1 METEVTA
8 QANGKSKKN
17 IIALI
22 KKNGFLLFSLLPGF
36 LYILAFF
43 LVIVFF
49 IVKISLT
56 TYAGGI
62 VEESPTIQNY
72 VDLVNSKEFKEAFS
86 RTLWFV
92 LITTPLQLITGLIT
106 AMIVNRS
113 FVGRGIVRSIFLLP
127 LAIPTIVTTSTLL
140 LLFSKG
146 GHVTSLLMGEYSWFP
161 KIVDHEIAFLNNE
174 ILAMGLA
181 IFGKVWRDTPIS
193 MLILLAGLQSID
205 ESQYE
210 AAKTMG
216 ANSVQRFL
224 YITVPLLVPAISSV
238 LVLRSIEA
246 WKEFI
251 FPYILAP
258 SYPILGVLIEKYF
271 VQMNN
276 PGMAAA
282 IGVILIVVIVVF
294 TSFLNWALKTMRNL
308 LVRV

>member
-1 METEVTA
+1 MGLSE
-8 QANGKSKKN
+8 KN
-17 IIALI
+17 EEKRSFVNKI
-22 KKNGFLLFSLLPGF
+22 KKNSFLLLTLIPGF

-43 LVIVFF
+43 LIIVFF
-49 IVKISLT
+49 ILQMSLT
-56 TYAGGI
+56 TYVGGM
-62 VEESPTIQNY
+62 VETSPTLQNF
-72 VDLVNSKEFKEAFS
+72 VDLTSSEEFKDAFS
-86 RTLWFV
+86 RTFV
-92 LITTPLQLITGLIT
+92 FVIISTPLQLITGLVT
-106 AMIVNRS
+106 AIIVNKS
-113 FVGRGIVRSIFLLP
+113 FKGRGIVRSIFLLP
-127 LAIPTIVTTSTLL
+127 LAIPTIVTTATLL

-146 GHVTSLLMGEYSWFP
+146 GHVTSLLMGDYSWFP
-161 KIVDHEIAFLNNE
+161 AIVDYEISFLNNE
-174 ILAMGLA
+174 TLA
-181 IFGKVWRDTPIS
+181 IGLSILGKVWRDTPIS

-216 ANSVQRFL
+216 ANSVRQFM
-224 YITVPLLVPAISSV
+224 YITIPLLIPAISSV

-271 VQMNN
+271 VQLNN

-282 IGVILIVVIVVF
+282 IGVILIFLIVIF
-294 TSFLNWALKTMRNL
+294 TVFLNWLLKKVNEL

>member
-1 METEVTA
+1 MEIGLSPQMNTKPKRNLTDF
-8 QANGKSKKN
+8 
-17 IIALI
+17 L
-22 KKNGFLLFSLLPGF
+22 KKNGFLLLSLLPGF

-43 LVIVFF
+43 LVIIFF
-49 IVKISLT
+49 IMKISLT
-56 TYAGGI
+56 TYVGGI
-62 VEESPTIQNY
+62 AEASPTIQNY
-72 VDLVNSKEFKEAFS
+72 VELVNSHEFQIAFS
-86 RTLWFV
+86 RTFWFV
-92 LITTPLQLITGLIT
+92 VISTPLQLITGLVT

-113 FVGRGIVRSIFLLP
+113 FKGRGIVRSIFLLP

-146 GHVTSLLMGEYSWFP
+146 GHMTSLLMGEYSWFP
-161 KIVDHEIAFLNNE
+161 KVVDHEIAFLNNE
-174 ILAMGLA
+174 VLAMGLA

-193 MLILLAGLQSID
+193 MLILLAGLQQID
-205 ESQYE
+205 ESQYD

-216 ANSVQRFL
+216 ATSVQRFM
-224 YITVPLLVPAISSV
+224 YITIPLLIPAISSV

-271 VQMNN
+271 VQLNN

-282 IGVILIVVIVVF
+282 IGVMLIVVIVLF
-294 TSFLNWALKTMRNL
+294 TVTLNGLLKLLRNL

>member
-1 METEVTA
+1 MELSVGTG
-8 QANGKSKKN
+8 NKKN
-17 IIALI
+17 SFVDVI
-22 KKNGFLLFSLLPGF
+22 KKNSFLLISLIPGF

-43 LVIVFF
+43 LIIVFF
-49 IVKISLT
+49 ILKMSLT
-56 TYAGGI
+56 TYVGGMA
-62 VEESPTIQNY
+62 EASPTLENF
-72 VDLVNSKEFKEAFS
+72 VNLTNSNEFKDAFS
-86 RTLWFV
+86 RTFV
-92 LITTPLQLITGLIT
+92 FVIITTPLQLITGLVT

-113 FVGRGIVRSIFLLP
+113 FKGIGIVRSIFLLP

-140 LLFSKG
+140 LLFAKG
-146 GHVTSLLMGEYSWFP
+146 GHVTSMLMGEYSWFP
-161 KIVDHEIAFLNNE
+161 QVVNHEVSFLNNE
-174 ILAMGLA
+174 TLAMSLS
-181 IFGKVWRDTPIS
+181 IIGKVWRDTPIS
-193 MLILLAGLQSID
+193 MLILLAGLQAID

-216 ANSVQRFL
+216 ANSIQRFM
-224 YITVPLLVPAISSV
+224 YITIPLLIPAISSV

-271 VQMNN
+271 VQLNN

-282 IGVILIVVIVVF
+282 IGVILIVLIVFF
-294 TSFLNWALKTMRNL
+294 TLFLNWLLKVMKNY